1 MKKYCSK
8 TMRSIKTRNFIVRK
22 IKGEHKLGRIKTCL
36 LEAFLTGQLQLL
48 MQVKR
53 ISVGKNRTLGG
64 ESKLLC
70 LFNHFGSMPRAGMV
84 IKEAMLSVFIVSMST
99 PKSCGP

>member
-1 MKKYCSK
+1 
-8 TMRSIKTRNFIVRK
+8 MRSIKTRNFIVRK

-64 ESKLLC
+64 
-70 LFNHFGSMPRAGMV
+70 
-84 IKEAMLSVFIVSMST
+84 
-99 PKSCGP
+99 